1 MHTTFKTLIF
11 SICSFLFLN
20 NCYSQNKTIEHIG
33 DVTQIAVPV
42 TALAMTL
49 IKKDKKGVW
58 QFAKSYGTTFVITRI
73 LKETI
78 KKSRPDKHWSFDSF
92 PSGHTS
98 SAFSG
103 ASFIQRRY
111 GWKIGAP
118 AYALAAFTGYS
129 RVHAKRHYT
138 IDVLAGAAIG
148 VGSTYI
154 FTTPYQKEHYELTFS
169 SNNDSYLIGFTYKF

>member
-1 MHTTFKTLIF
+1 MYRILIF
-11 SICSFLFLN
+11 IICSLLCIN
-20 NCYSQNKTIEHIG
+20 NCYSQYKTIEHIG

-73 LKETI
+73 LKKTI
-78 KKSRPDKHWSFDSF
+78 SKTRPDNKWSFDSF

-103 ASFIQRRY
+103 ASFIQKRY

-118 AYALAAFTGYS
+118 AYALAVFTGYS
-129 RVHAKRHYT
+129 RVHAKKHYP
-138 IDVLAGAAIG
+138 IDALAGAAIG
-148 VGSTYI
+148 IGSTYI
-154 FTTPYQKEHYELTFS
+154 FTTPYQQEHYELTFS
-169 SNNDSYLIGFTYKF
+169 SQDDSYLIGFTYKF

>member
-1 MHTTFKTLIF
+1 MYKAFKILIIF
-11 SICSFLFLN
+11 ICNFLFTN
-20 NCYSQNKTIEHIG
+20 NSYCQDKTIEHIG
-33 DVTQIAVPV
+33 DVTQLATPV
-42 TALAMTL
+42 TALAMAL

-73 LKETI
+73 F
-78 KKSRPDKHWSFDSF
+78 KKAIRKRRPGFRGSFDSF

-129 RVHAKRHYT
+129 RVHAKKHDT
-138 IDVLAGAAIG
+138 FDVLAGAAIG
-148 VGSTYI
+148 IGSTYI
-154 FTTPYQKEHYELTFS
+154 FTTPYQQEHYELNFS
-169 SNNDSYLIGFTYKF
+169 SQDDSYLIGFTYKF